1 MRRTSKDDQQQQIA
15 AMRYMAQFSGPRMN
29 RRVPDRPV
37 LPAYTHSTVI
47 GPVADTRHRGTR

>member
-29 RRVPDRPV
+29 RHVADRPV
-37 LPAYTHSTVI
+37 LPAYTHATQI
-47 GPVADTRHRGTR
+47 GPVADTRYRGAR